1 MKYRKKPVVI
11 EAYQTDKELDI
22 ETLEGT
28 MHASVGDYIITGVR
42 GEQYPCKPDIFE
54 QTYEPADTSTV
65 DAVPVVFINDPF
77 HVVYQAFKEL
87 YPDKECEIL
96 FDYNVETTDTHERVK
111 GVTIFPDDG
120 SIPQIRIDCEQTIDQ
135 ISGILA
141 HELAHVALGK
151 PEWDDRELDHGEDFE
166 KVLDAIF
173 DRFNELQGFCA
184 DGERRTDG
192 KADNL

>member
-1 MKYRKKPVVI
+1 MGRLIDADEIISFVDAGHLRNPLELAWSDNDVVDMI
-11 EAYQTDKELDI
+11 E
-22 ETLEGT
+22 
-28 MHASVGDYIITGVR
+28 SR
-42 GEQYPCKPDIFE
+42 P
-54 QTYEPADTSTV
+54 TV
-65 DAVPVVFINDPF
+65 DAVPVVFVNDPF

-151 PEWDDRELDHGEDFE
+151 PKWDDRELDHGEDFE

-184 DGERRTDG
+184 DGERKDDG
-192 KADNL
+192 R

>member
-1 MKYRKKPVVI
+1 MGGRLIDADLMREK
-11 EAYQTDKELDI
+11 AYQMNFDRRINERELFLFNRALS
-22 ETLEGT
+22 E
-28 MHASVGDYIITGVR
+28 M
-42 GEQYPCKPDIFE
+42 P
-54 QTYEPADTSTV
+54 TV

-77 HVVYQAFKEL
+77 HVVYQAFKKL
-87 YPDKECEIL
+87 YPDKECEIM

-151 PEWDDRELDHGEDFE
+151 PEWDDRELDHGDDFE
-166 KVLDAIF
+166 RTLDAIF

-184 DGERRTDG
+184 DGKRRTDE
-192 KADNL
+192 